1 VRILSIDSSRGT
13 RLLLVQAT
21 VADDG
26 TRGAGPKAATG
37 AGGPAGVAD
46 VAPHTGPDAGPEGAG
61 PNAPE
66 GAGLHASPYTG
77 PDGVAPHAS
86 PDIPVN
92 GPGLPAAGARVRLE
106 ILVAEE
112 QDDPRR
118 HAESLGPM
126 LRKALGDPGSPAAR
140 LDAVVAATG
149 PAPFTGL
156 RAGLVTARVV
166 CRARGV
172 PLYGVP
178 SLDAVARTALDE
190 AAAQGAQAG
199 TTVLVLTDARRKEV
213 YAATYR
219 ARGADDVERLSDL
232 HVLPPEQALSLADGH
247 DHLVLAGSGAVLYP
261 SLAHRLG
268 VPVHA
273 PVSGDA
279 ASQVRL
285 ALARVGRGEELGSE
299 PLYLRHADVHVPGT
313 ARRAR

>member
-1 VRILSIDSSRGT
+1 MRILSIDSSRGT

-26 TRGAGPKAATG
+26 AKGAGPKAVTG
-37 AGGPAGVAD
+37 ASGPAGAAAA
-46 VAPHTGPDAGPEGAG
+46 APH
-61 PNAPE
+61 
-66 GAGLHASPYTG
+66 
-77 PDGVAPHAS
+77 
-86 PDIPVN
+86 N

-126 LRKALGDPGSPAAR
+126 LRQALGDLGSPATR

-172 PLYGVP
+172 PLYGIP

-313 ARRAR
+313 TRRAR